1 MFKSIW
7 NIASAAF
14 LLCGSTAVV
23 HAYSSGAGQCI
34 GGMAAVGE
42 AHRTSTAVTGSL
54 QDGALTVTV
63 LRDQTD
69 APSEE
74 ITTDTNTT
82 ITIGFSSSDS
92 TGFRGALIRASST
105 DGAEFTLEPGVNG
118 ANAMACTE
126 DGVFG
131 VTHSSN
137 DLKMELGA
145 ILNVATAGTV
155 TLDVTVVLAQNSQD
169 GSIYYYSP
177 ITVTV
182 VDGEPEIDTG
192 ATLAPAAS
200 TTETTSA
207 PAASTTETTS
217 APATATTPE
226 TTSAPV
232 AAEPAPA
239 ATAPSAAAEPTV
251 ASAPQNLTPKAPSGT
266 PKPPSANKAPTK
278 SGAVVGASAFT
289 TTLGGIMVVV
299 AATMT
304 ML

>member
-1 MFKSIW
+1 MFKKVW
-7 NIASAAF
+7 NVVTVVS
-14 LLCGSTAVV
+14 LLFSFSSWTTE
-23 HAYSSGAGQCI
+23 AYSSGAGQCI
-34 GGMAAVGE
+34 GGTAAVGE
-42 AHRTSTAVTGSL
+42 PHRTSTAVTGSL

-74 ITTDTNTT
+74 ITTNTNTT

-92 TGFRGALIRASST
+92 TGFRGALIRASSA
-105 DGAEFTLEPGVNG
+105 DGAEFTLDPGING

-155 TLDVTVVLAQNSQD
+155 TLDVTVVLAQNSVD
-169 GSIYYYSP
+169 GSIYYYTP

-192 ATLAPAAS
+192 AT
-200 TTETTSA
+200 SA
-207 PAASTTETTS
+207 PATATTPETTS

-239 ATAPSAAAEPTV
+239 ASAPSAAAEPT

-278 SGAVVGASAFT
+278 SGAVGAASVLLIALASIIAST
-289 TTLGGIMVVV
+289 MAVV
-299 AATMT
+299 
-304 ML
+304 